1 MKLVINSDRVIA
13 ALIRDSKCREIILSG
28 EFEFLS
34 MDFARLEI
42 EEHEDEI
49 LQKAGLSK
57 AQFNT
62 ILTILFAKIVVVSE
76 MVISN
81 KMKQARKIMD
91 RIDPNDTPITASFAV
106 EVAAQVR

>member
-1 MKLVINSDRVIA
+1 M
-13 ALIRDSKCREIILSG
+13 
-28 EFEFLS
+28 
-34 MDFARLEI
+34 EI

-57 AQFNT
+57 AQFDT

-91 RIDPNDTPITASFAV
+91 RIDPNDTPFIALALATQSDGIWTEDKHF
-106 EVAAQVR
+106 EKQNEIKLWKTKDILSLTRNSQ